1 MMSIMN
7 PRLLRGELH
16 FKMEEKMKSLIISSI
31 FCLLITTGFLTNTS
45 VSEEHEKF
53 LKNLPVKGMVTMID
67 LGRKTCTQCKMM
79 APILEK
85 LEKEYRGKA
94 PIVFINL
101 LEDPEQ
107 QYVYRLKALPTQI
120 FFNPEAKEVY
130 RHVGFMSEKDIVAQL
145 KKMGVE

>member
-1 MMSIMN
+1 
-7 PRLLRGELH
+7 
-16 FKMEEKMKSLIISSI
+16 MEAKMKSLIISSI

-45 VSEEHEKF
+45 ASEEHEKF

-67 LGRKTCTQCKMM
+67 LGRKTCVQCKRM

-94 PIVFINL
+94 AIVFINL

-120 FFNPEAKEVY
+120 FFNPEGEEVY

>member
-1 MMSIMN
+1 
-7 PRLLRGELH
+7 
-16 FKMEEKMKSLIISSI
+16 MKSLIISSI
-31 FCLLITTGFLTNTS
+31 FCLLITTGFSTNTS
-45 VSEEHEKF
+45 ASEEHEKF
-53 LKNLPVKGMVTMID
+53 LKNLPVKGIVTMID
-67 LGRKTCTQCKMM
+67 LGRKTCTQCKRM

-94 PIVFINL
+94 TIVFINL

-120 FFNPEAKEVY
+120 FFNPEGKEVY

>member
-1 MMSIMN
+1 MSIIIG
-7 PRLLRGELH
+7 L
-16 FKMEEKMKSLIISSI
+16 LIIPA
-31 FCLLITTGFLTNTS
+31 LVTATS
-45 VSEEHEKF
+45 TSDEEHEKF
-53 LKNLPVKGMVTMID
+53 LKSLPVKGMVTMID
-67 LGRKTCTQCKMM
+67 LGRKNCIQCKRM

-94 PIVFINL
+94 AIVFINL

-120 FFNPEAKEVY
+120 FFNPEGEEVY

-145 KKMGVE
+145 KKMGV